1 VENIAFLP
9 IGPEVV
15 LLAGAVLV
23 LMAGVA
29 LKLGSRDWAIV
40 AGISL
45 VASFLLSW
53 VQWLRVDDLGR
64 QLSFSA
70 RGVSSPNTPMVVM
83 DAFSAF
89 GGMVLFA
96 VAILAVTAAWR
107 LVVTLGE
114 RGPEF
119 VALLLLATAG
129 LHIMI
134 ISANLILLFIGLE
147 TASIALYV
155 VAGFTRTEPNSD
167 ESAMKY
173 FLLGSFASA
182 IFLYGIALVFAAT
195 GSLSI
200 YGGGGILTFFR
211 DEPVPLLD
219 VGVLLAGISLM
230 ITGLGFKISAAPF
243 HQWAPDVYQG
253 AASGAVPLM
262 TAGVKVAGIATVA
275 RVLVG
280 TFETRVDDWAPV
292 ISVIAALSV
301 VVGTLGAIAQR
312 DVKRMLAYS
321 GVAHAGFML
330 TGLVGGVAGIPAVW
344 FYLATYAIQL
354 VGAFIVVTIVSGS
367 TSGRSSFDDYQ
378 GLARSS
384 PWVAAAMAT
393 FMLGMGG
400 IPIFTGFVGKI
411 GVFGAAIGA
420 GYLWLV
426 IIGLVASVAGLFF
439 YLRIIV
445 LMYFQDGEAPAPVT
459 TLGAGSALGVA
470 AAVTLI
476 VGVVPWPLLNLVQH
490 ALF

>member
-230 ITGLGFKISAAPF
+230 LTGLGFKISAAPF

-292 ISVIAALSV
+292 IAVIAALSV

-378 GLARSS
+378 GLARRS

-426 IIGLVASVAGLFF
+426 IVGLVASVAGLFF

-459 TLGAGSALGVA
+459 TLGAGSALAVA

>member
-262 TAGVKVAGIATVA
+262 TAGVKVAGIATIA

-426 IIGLVASVAGLFF
+426 IVGLVASVAGLFF

>member
-1 VENIAFLP
+1 MENIAFLP

-45 VASFLLSW
+45 VTSLLLSW

-64 QLSFSA
+64 QLTFSA
-70 RGVSSPNTPMVVM
+70 RGVSTPNTPMVVM

-89 GGMVLFA
+89 GGMVLFG
-96 VAILAVTAAWR
+96 VAILAVAAAWR
-107 LVVTLGE
+107 LVVELGA

-129 LHIMI
+129 LHIMM

-155 VAGFTRTEPNSD
+155 VAGFTLTEPNSD

-200 YGGGGILTFFR
+200 YGGGGILAFFR
-211 DEPVPLLD
+211 DYPVALLD
-219 VGVLLAGISLM
+219 AGVLLAGIALM
-230 ITGLGFKISAAPF
+230 IVGLGFKISAAPF

-262 TAGVKVAGIATVA
+262 TAGVKVAGIATIA

-280 TFETRVDDWAPV
+280 AFGSRIDDWAPV
-292 ISVIAALSV
+292 IAVIAALSV
-301 VVGTLGAIAQR
+301 VAGTLGAIAQR

-330 TGLVGGVAGIPAVW
+330 TGLVAGADGIPAVW

-354 VGAFIVVTIVSGS
+354 VGAFTVVTVVSGS
-367 TSGRSSFDDYQ
+367 SSGRSPFDDYE
-378 GLARSS
+378 GLAQRS
-384 PWVAAAMAT
+384 PVLAGAMAT

-400 IPIFTGFVGKI
+400 IPVFTGFVGKI
-411 GVFGAAIGA
+411 GVFEAAIGA

-426 IIGLVASVAGLFF
+426 IVGLVASVAGLFF

-445 LMYFQDGEAPAPVT
+445 LMYFEEKEAPAPVT
-459 TLGAGSALGVA
+459 TRGAGAALVVA
-470 AAVTLI
+470 AAVTFL
-476 VGVVPWPLLNLVQH
+476 VGVVPWPLLNLVRH
-490 ALF
+490 ALL

>member
-1 VENIAFLP
+1 MENIAFLP

-262 TAGVKVAGIATVA
+262 TAGVKVAGIATIA

-426 IIGLVASVAGLFF
+426 IVGLVASVAGLFF

>member
-29 LKLGSRDWAIV
+29 LNLGSRDWAIL
-40 AGISL
+40 AGVSL

-64 QLSFSA
+64 QLAFSA
-70 RGVSSPNTPMVVM
+70 RGVATPNTPMVVM

-89 GGMVLFA
+89 GGMVLFV
-96 VAILAVTAAWR
+96 VAILAVAAAWR
-107 LVVTLGE
+107 LVVELGA

-134 ISANLILLFIGLE
+134 ISANLIMLFIGLE

-155 VAGFTRTEPNSD
+155 VAGFTRTEQNSD
-167 ESAMKY
+167 EAAMKY

-200 YGGGGILTFFR
+200 YGGGGILSFFR
-211 DEPVPLLD
+211 DTPVALLD
-219 VGVLLAGISLM
+219 VGILLAGIGLM
-230 ITGLGFKISAAPF
+230 IVGLGFKISAAPF

-262 TAGVKVAGIATVA
+262 TAGVKVAGIATIT

-280 TFETRVDDWAPV
+280 AFGSRIEDWAPV
-292 ISVIAALSV
+292 IAVLAALSV

-330 TGLVGGVAGIPAVW
+330 TGLVAGGDGVPAVW
-344 FYLATYAIQL
+344 FYLATYAVQL
-354 VGAFIVVTIVSGS
+354 VGAFIVVTVVSGS
-367 TSGRSSFDDYQ
+367 RSGRSSFDDYE
-378 GLARSS
+378 GLARRS
-384 PWVAAAMAT
+384 PVLAGAMAT

-400 IPIFTGFVGKI
+400 IPVFTGFVGKI
-411 GVFGAAIGA
+411 GVFEAAIGA

-426 IIGLVASVAGLFF
+426 IVGLVASVAGLFF

-445 LMYFQDGEAPAPVT
+445 LMYFEEAEAPAPVT
-459 TLGAGSALGVA
+459 TRGAGTALVVA
-470 AAVTLI
+470 AAVTLL

-490 ALF
+490 ALL